1 MLTVPSKATPAEA
14 IPSCIL
20 DLGFAPLHCQVEVA
34 VIGVDAVLHFRP
46 QEDLDGLIIYIDS
59 FAIFNHCNYR
69 EGRRRSA
76 PPPN

>member
-34 VIGVDAVLHFRP
+34 VIGVDAMLDFRP
-46 QEDLDGLIIYIDS
+46 QEDLDGMIVYKDR
-59 FAIFNHCNYR
+59 FPIFCHGWFS
-69 EGRRRSA
+69 EGRRR
-76 PPPN
+76 